1 MLQGGC
7 TAVRCVR
14 RRREEGR
21 TEKRIEGERESGAFA
36 REGKEE
42 SGRRIRYLSRRC
54 CVQVN
59 KLTRRRASA
68 IFFPINLNLL
78 LTLFPCSLACPFPR
92 SPFSGSPASTLPP
105 LRACYPSFLRY
116 TIPFSRPLVFRSL
129 RASLSLVSTCSR
141 SVVFLLNLSRRFSV
155 PFVLSFFYMQSPGRV
170 SAASAGVKRPRRRWH
185 RASRFTAR

>member
-78 LTLFPCSLACPFPR
+78 LTLFPCSLACPFSR
-92 SPFSGSPASTLPP
+92 SPLSGSLASTPSRPFVPAIRRFCTIRFPFPVPCLP
-105 LRACYPSFLRY
+105 LSSRVFVFSIDMLALSYSFL
-116 TIPFSRPLVFRSL
+116 IFLAVSLSPSRSL
-129 RASLSLVSTCSR
+129 SSTR
-141 SVVFLLNLSRRFSV
+141 
-155 PFVLSFFYMQSPGRV
+155 SPGRV